1 MKKTTTKTSDW
12 KKTMTDSTADIFA
25 SVDKL
30 LVVLQK
36 NKKTIN
42 KEIKTF
48 GAKGSGVNELFEAL
62 ALGLDVRISEIWN
75 VIDEE

>member
-1 MKKTTTKTSDW
+1 MKKTTKTSDW
-12 KKTMTDSTADIFA
+12 KKTMTESTTEIFTA
-25 SVDKL
+25 VDKL

-48 GAKGSGVNELFEAL
+48 GAKGSGVNELFETL
-62 ALGLDVRISEIWN
+62 ALGLDTKISEIWS
-75 VIDEE
+75 VIDED